1 MKNIFIHNFRIS
13 DSSRVIAN
21 VEECKTYIRIKFIS
35 TIDSKI
41 FEKKYYH
48 KKNLVIVKFF
58 FVKESYLFFMQLIG

>member
-48 KKNLVIVKFF
+48 KKNLVIV
-58 FVKESYLFFMQLIG
+58 